1 MMNLR
6 NILLPVMC
14 MLSSYAGAQSVA
26 FLETVPDARG
36 AAMGGIGVATSA
48 DAWSVYWNA
57 AKAVTAQPKMALD
70 YSYSP
75 WMKDYLDDS
84 FLHRLGGYYR
94 LSDKDAVV
102 AGFRYFANGEFDL
115 YTENGQAAGKVNPR
129 EYAVEA
135 GYARLLLKGLSA
147 GATVRYIRSD
157 MGALQGADPANAVAF
172 DVSLFYRTEV
182 RLLAEKSV
190 LTFGLQAADL
200 GSRIKYDLSEYSLP
214 SRLNAG
220 AALGLPL
227 AEHHL
232 LTCAAEM
239 NYRLL
244 PSESR
249 SVSGA
254 VGLEYGFRD
263 LVYLRGGYHWG
274 DIEKTSGDYIG
285 LGGGLHYK
293 YASLGFAY
301 RVAVEDY
308 DPLDKTMTFTV
319 GVNF

>member
-6 NILLPVMC
+6 NILLPAVC
-14 MLSSYAGAQSVA
+14 MLALQAGAQSVA
-26 FLETVPDARG
+26 FLEAVPDARG

-57 AKAVTAQPKMALD
+57 AKAVTAQPKMALG

-84 FLHRLGGYYR
+84 HLHRLGGYYR
-94 LSDKDAVV
+94 LSDKDAIV
-102 AGFRYFANGEFDL
+102 AGFRHFANGEFEL
-115 YTENGQAAGKVNPR
+115 YSDNAQAMGKVNPK
-129 EYAVEA
+129 EYALEA
-135 GYARLLLKGLSA
+135 GYARILMAGLSA

-182 RLLAEKSV
+182 RLLAEKST

-214 SRLNAG
+214 ARLNAG

-227 AEHHL
+227 AEQHL
-232 LTCAAEM
+232 LTAAAEI

-249 SVSGA
+249 SVSGG
-254 VGLEYGFRD
+254 VGVEYAFREM
-263 LVYLRGGYHWG
+263 VYLRGGYHWG
-274 DIEKTSGDYIG
+274 DIEKTSGDYVG
-285 LGGGLHYK
+285 LGAGLHYK
-293 YASLGFAY
+293 YASVGFAY
-301 RVAVEDY
+301 RIATEDY